1 VSFLC
6 KTLDIVKE
14 ENPNRTILARLDS
27 GFESDEVMKLLEC
40 CGLGYLITMRGTYG
54 VRSTLFGV
62 GPKAWRR
69 VPFEDE
75 GELEVG
81 EFSIER
87 GCWSKP
93 HRRGVLRKRDW
104 DKLQAHLFDRFG
116 WSKSFFVSDRDSKP
130 EDVARFYD
138 KRADVE
144 RTISEA
150 KHDLSIDRSRPRA
163 SRRTPRTSPS
173 RSWPATFS
181 SSTATVV

>member
-40 CGLGYLITMRGTYG
+40 CGLGYLITMRGTYS
-54 VRSTLFGV
+54 VRSTLFRV

-75 GELEVG
+75 GEIEVG

-87 GCWSKP
+87 G
-93 HRRGVLRKRDW
+93 
-104 DKLQAHLFDRFG
+104 
-116 WSKSFFVSDRDSKP
+116 
-130 EDVARFYD
+130 
-138 KRADVE
+138 
-144 RTISEA
+144 
-150 KHDLSIDRSRPRA
+150 
-163 SRRTPRTSPS
+163 
-173 RSWPATFS
+173 S
-181 SSTATVV
+181 SSKRLGTRFRIATLRRRFIAIAGRLVRDTDRPVLGLVSHTPLGSLALARTLRA